1 MEISTA
7 KTLIISN
14 DFTYVDIIHS
24 DLIKIGLKESN
35 ILKANNIEKAMY
47 MASKQLLA
55 IIFWDMWTITDDTSS
70 RAIDDI
76 QKLTKK
82 NETKIIAYSRNL
94 KPGAAAEFVEQNE
107 LDGYITWP
115 IYIDAV
121 RQIVLKIFDA
131 DKV

>member
-55 IIFWDMWTITDDTSS
+55 IIFWDM
-70 RAIDDI
+70 
-76 QKLTKK
+76 
-82 NETKIIAYSRNL
+82 
-94 KPGAAAEFVEQNE
+94 
-107 LDGYITWP
+107 
-115 IYIDAV
+115 
-121 RQIVLKIFDA
+121 
-131 DKV
+131 